1 MEPST
6 LGERLE
12 HRDASRFVGRDRELA
27 FLESLLGDDP
37 EASVVFVHGPGGI
50 GKSTLLRELARRAGR
65 HDRRTWFVDGRR
77 MPPAPGALEAAL
89 QGASED
95 ERPLLLFDS
104 WERISAA
111 GAHLR
116 ARVLPS
122 LPAQA
127 VVVLAGRAAPDPDW
141 FADGWESIV
150 ADIALEP
157 LPADEAG
164 ALLGAHG
171 VSPGLSDQILQWAEG
186 SPLALVLAAGAAS
199 GDPDWAADGLTD
211 RPELVRA
218 LVRRVAR
225 TELDGGNLDVAAV
238 AALARTTTR
247 GLLRDVLPDVDADAA
262 EAWLRSLTFVES
274 AGPGVTLHDVARLAL
289 RADLRLRSPEREAEL
304 RRRIA
309 DHLHDRALAGNPWLL
324 VDLAELLDNPT
335 IRWGFG
341 AEASVDLR
349 IDHLRPGDVQA
360 LRGPLLRRGKAEWW
374 PPTRDLLQRAP
385 ERVVVARDR
394 RDRIAGYTI
403 AVTPD
408 NAPAAAETDAVLG
421 RCLAYAR
428 ERFEDGNVLIW
439 RDAIDFTTGPEGDI
453 GSPVLSL
460 MNTAAM
466 LRSGLASPR
475 RMMLPIDPEN
485 AAAVAFSQ
493 ATGGVR
499 IHELDVEIAGLRQE
513 CHIVD
518 TGPAGVVGGLRAA
531 IYGELGLPA
540 PAPQRA
546 PARGGPQ
553 VDAET
558 VRDALRAAHR
568 PLELARSPLAT
579 GSTPAE
585 RAASVRALL
594 DESVDAAFGASADE
608 QLLARIIRRG
618 YLDAGSSHEAVAD
631 EVFLSRA
638 TYFRRLRQA
647 TARVG
652 AWVLEQR
659 VD

>member
-1 MEPST
+1 
-6 LGERLE
+6 
-12 HRDASRFVGRDRELA
+12 
-27 FLESLLGDDP
+27 
-37 EASVVFVHGPGGI
+37 
-50 GKSTLLRELARRAGR
+50 
-65 HDRRTWFVDGRR
+65 
-77 MPPAPGALEAAL
+77 MPPAPGALEAEL
-89 QGASED
+89 QGAADD

-122 LPAQA
+122 LRAAA
-127 VVVLAGRAAPDPDW
+127 VVVIAGRAAPDPDW

-150 ADIALEP
+150 AELALEP
-157 LPADEAG
+157 LPAPEAG

-171 VSPGLSDQILQWAEG
+171 VGADLSEQIIAWAEG
-186 SPLALVLAAGAAS
+186 SPLALVLAAGAVHA
-199 GDPDWAADGLTD
+199 DPDWASAGLTD

-238 AALARTTTR
+238 AGLARTTTR
-247 GLLRDVLPDVDADAA
+247 GLLRDVLPDVDAGAA
-262 EAWLRSLTFVES
+262 EAWLRSLTFVEP

-289 RADLRLRSPEREAEL
+289 RADLRLRAPEREAEL

-341 AEASVDLR
+341 AEGSVELR
-349 IDHLRPGDVQA
+349 VDHLRPGDVQA

-374 PPTRDLLQRAP
+374 PPTRRLLERAP

-394 RDRIAGYTI
+394 RDRIAGYCI

-408 NAPAAAETDAVLG
+408 NAPAAAETDPVLG
-421 RCLAYAR
+421 RCLAFARDRYA
-428 ERFEDGNVLIW
+428 DGNVLIW

-460 MNTAAM
+460 MNTAVM

-475 RMMLPIDPEN
+475 WMMLPIDPEN

-499 IHELDVEIAGLRQE
+499 VPDLDFELAGLRQE
-513 CHIVD
+513 CHVVD
-518 TGPAGVVGGLRAA
+518 TGPSGVVGGLRAA
-531 IYGELGLPA
+531 IYAELGLPVPEPQEPRRGSG
-540 PAPQRA
+540 PAI
-546 PARGGPQ
+546 
-553 VDAET
+553 DAET
-558 VRDALRAAHR
+558 VRAALRAAHR
-568 PLELARSPLAT
+568 PLELAQSPLAT
-579 GSTPAE
+579 GATPSE

-594 DESVDAAFGASADE
+594 DEAVDSAFGASADE
-608 QLLARIIRRG
+608 QLLARIVRRG
-618 YLDAGSSHEAVAD
+618 YLDPDTSHEAVAD

-659 VD
+659 AD